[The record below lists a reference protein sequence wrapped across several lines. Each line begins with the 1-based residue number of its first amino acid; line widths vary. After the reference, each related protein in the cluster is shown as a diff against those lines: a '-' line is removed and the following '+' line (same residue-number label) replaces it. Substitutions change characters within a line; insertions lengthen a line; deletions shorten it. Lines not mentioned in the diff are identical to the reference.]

1 MGLHIQ
7 FRALRSRNSDTARR
21 GSWLAVGLQA
31 ADLSQVQMLCLG
43 SPLRWQS
50 CIVYRGVT
58 YGAHVGLYWI
68 SPLGSARLYWSL
80 YSVQGFK
87 ALAAQARG
95 AGCA

>member
-1 MGLHIQ
+1 M
-7 FRALRSRNSDTARR
+7 LRVSSEMAELY
-21 GSWLAVGLQA
+21 S
-31 ADLSQVQMLCLG
+31 VQ
-43 SPLRWQS
+43 
-50 CIVYRGVT
+50 GVT